1 MRLTRL
7 IARDVR
13 NLESIDWQPADGL
26 NVLVGPNGGGKT
38 SLLEAIHLA
47 AVGRSFRTRDTTQVI
62 RRGSSCLSVSAWF
75 EHASGQR
82 QHIRMDRDA
91 NGTRITLDGRVLKA
105 ASELA
110 RSLPI
115 LALSQDGV
123 RRFKLSRSDRRSLV
137 DWGLFHVEPAFHALW
152 TRYHT
157 ALAQRNAALRRKQP
171 AAPWL
176 EAMVV
181 TGEQVSA
188 CRQAYVQ
195 RLQDGVGRFCAHL
208 DVDLAAGLDMQRGWR
223 DGQTL
228 PDYWAETEHRDRAL
242 GYTSGGPHRAN
253 LLVRTEQRLG
263 LEHLSSGQVK
273 LLYLVF
279 RLAQLEDLLQR
290 RPESEPIIFFDDLAA
305 ELDGQHL
312 RMVLTAL
319 AGHQL
324 QRFVTSPVLHA
335 ELTTDGGSVFH
346 VERGTLLQAPS
357 RDSYD

>member
-7 IARDVR
+7 IVRDVR
-13 NLESIDWQPADGL
+13 NLESIDWRPVNGL

-47 AVGRSFRTRDTTQVI
+47 AVGRSFRTRDTSQVI
-62 RRGSSCLSVSAWF
+62 RRGTGCLSVSAWF

-82 QHIRMDRDA
+82 QHFRMHRDV
-91 NGTRITLDGRVLKA
+91 NGTRISLDDRVLKS
-105 ASELA
+105 ASEVA
-110 RSLPI
+110 RAVPI

-123 RRFKLSRSDRRSLV
+123 RRFKLSRGERRSLV
-137 DWGLFHVEPAFHALW
+137 DWGLFHVEPAFHAHW
-152 TRYHT
+152 ARYHT
-157 ALAQRNAALRRKQP
+157 ALAQRNAALRRRQP
-171 AAPWL
+171 TAPWL
-176 EAMVV
+176 EAMVAA
-181 TGEQVSA
+181 GEEVSA
-188 CRQAYVQ
+188 RRQDYVQ
-195 RLQDGVGRFCAHL
+195 RLQESVDGFSSRLG
-208 DVDLAAGLDMQRGWR
+208 VDFAAGLDMQRGWP

-228 PDYWAETEHRDRAL
+228 SDYWAETEHRDRGL

-273 LLYLVF
+273 LLYLAF
-279 RLAQLEDLLQR
+279 RLAQLEDLLRR

-305 ELDGQHL
+305 ELDSAHL
-312 RMVLTAL
+312 RMVLAAL
-319 AGHQL
+319 SDHQL

-346 VERGTLLQAPS
+346 VERGTLVQALF
-357 RDSYD
+357 RDSHD